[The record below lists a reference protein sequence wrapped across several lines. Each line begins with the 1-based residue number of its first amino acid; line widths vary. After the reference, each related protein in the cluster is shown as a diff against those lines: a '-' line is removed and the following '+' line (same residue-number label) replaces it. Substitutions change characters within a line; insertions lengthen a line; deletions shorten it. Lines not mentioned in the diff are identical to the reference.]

1 MGLSMAAVS
10 MRTLPVHHRLFV
22 VYEQRKSDRRKT
34 TKANATKYKSSIR
47 FYPILSANENARNP

>member
-22 VYEQRKSDRRKT
+22 VFEQRKSDRRKT

-47 FYPILSANENARNP
+47 LILSDSQRE